1 MIKHYCEDFEK
12 AVNYDDFAYYRVED
26 DSYGAITK
34 PGWYIHNA
42 QYNRPI
48 ASLEPFKHCPWCAAK
63 LAKI

>member
-1 MIKHYCEDFEK
+1 MIKHCCQDFEK

-26 DSYGAITK
+26 DNYGAITK

-48 ASLEPFKHCPWCAAK
+48 GA
-63 LAKI
+63 